1 MERLQQARERMS
13 MALGRVWMRK
23 LSVLGVVVGMGLALG
38 MTSGCSSKKSGEDT
52 AGLTDESL
60 GGGTGNSLD
69 KYGKTGKGSEGGRFE
84 EVYFSYDSSDLDS
97 AGTEATRANADL
109 LRNESG
115 KVEIEGHCDDRGTA
129 EYNLALGARRAKSI
143 RDALVALGIK
153 SSRLSTVS
161 YGEELPVCHD
171 GTEAC
176 WGRNRRGHVVDL
188 SE

>member
-1 MERLQQARERMS
+1 
-13 MALGRVWMRK
+13 MALGSVWMRK
-23 LSVLGVVVGMGLALG
+23 LSVLGVVVGMSLALG
-38 MTSGCSSKKSGEDT
+38 MTSGCSSKKTGDESE
-52 AGLTDESL
+52 GLTGDSL
-60 GGGTGNSLD
+60 GGGTGSLD
-69 KYGKTGKGSEGGRFE
+69 KFGKSGKGEEGGRFE
-84 EVYFSYDSSDLDS
+84 NVYFSYDSSDLDS

-171 GTEAC
+171 ATEAC
-176 WGRNRRGHVVDL
+176 WGRNRRGHIVDL

>member
-1 MERLQQARERMS
+1 MG
-13 MALGRVWMRK
+13 LGRVWMRK
-23 LSVLGVVVGMGLALG
+23 LSMLGVVVGLGLAVG
-38 MTSGCSSKKSGEDT
+38 MTSGCSTKKSE
-52 AGLTDESL
+52 TDESL
-60 GGGTGNSLD
+60 TEDPLGGSGQGSLD
-69 KYGKTGKGSEGGRFE
+69 SFNKTGKPGEGGRFE
-84 EVYFSYDSSDLDS
+84 EVYFSYDSADLDS
-97 AGTEATRANADL
+97 AGTEAARANADL

-129 EYNLALGARRAKSI
+129 EYNLALGARRAKAV
-143 RDALVALGIK
+143 RDALVELGIK

-171 GTEAC
+171 ATEAC